1 MLQYAARFHPRS
13 PPWTD
18 AAPVRDELFGAEC
31 LEQHAQSLAGAQAV
45 TNKPHVLLVLYTRLN
60 DNAAA
65 LLAAYRASAVELVS
79 GRSVEPAVEWLL
91 DATITSSKNRSARF
105 TTTIWTR
112 IAANRCRM
120 PDPCVLRVA
129 NPAAKRKWAGPWLA
143 PYGTG
148 TASELGRRGRSEDA
162 DLALRPRALIISF
175 SLVSRQG
182 KSSGLSSRR
191 DLLQETVL
199 FSAV

>member
-31 LEQHAQSLAGAQAV
+31 LEQPVQSLAGEQAM
-45 TNKPHVLLVLYTRLN
+45 TNKPPVLLVLYTRLN

-79 GRSVEPAVEWLL
+79 SRSVEPAVEWLL
-91 DATITSSKNRSARF
+91 DATIASSKNRSARY
-105 TTTIWTR
+105 TTTIWTG
-112 IAANRCRM
+112 IAANRSAAR
-120 PDPCVLRVA
+120 PLRFA
-129 NPAAKRKWAGPWLA
+129 CGKSSSKEEMGRPLA
-143 PYGTG
+143 RPVWDGA
-148 TASELGRRGRSEDA
+148 ASELGRRGGSEDA
-162 DLALRPRALIISF
+162 DLALRPRSLIISF
-175 SLVSRQG
+175 SPVSRQG
-182 KSSGLSSRR
+182 KSSGLWSRR
-191 DLLQETVL
+191 YLLQETVL